1 MSDLGSAVGAD
12 VASRQARLA
21 NGDPRAR
28 AELASLRR
36 GAGRSVEDDL
46 PAWRLVSDVVPE
58 RFQGRDGATC
68 AERAA
73 FAAMTLHALAQQS
86 VSTGMHAM
94 GVNAG
99 EAFGRLSSRHRSEAL
114 ERRFASLVTAAS
126 QEEAVRHLR
135 SLVTMLRTERIGMDY
150 GALAD
155 DLAWWDNARHRARVR
170 TRWTRSFASSIKSTA
185 NSDQEVPA

>member
-1 MSDLGSAVGAD
+1 MSELGSAVGAD
-12 VASRQARLA
+12 VASRQARLTI
-21 NGDPRAR
+21 GDPRAR

-58 RFQGRDGATC
+58 RFEGRNGATR

-86 VSTGMHAM
+86 VPTGMHVVD
-94 GVNAG
+94 VNAG
-99 EAFGRLSSRHRSEAL
+99 EAFGRLGNRHRSEAL
-114 ERRFASLVTAAS
+114 ERRFASLVTASS

-135 SLVTMLRTERIGMDY
+135 SLVTMLRAERVGMDY

-155 DLAWWDNARHRARVR
+155 DLAWWDDARHRARVR
-170 TRWTRSFASSIKSTA
+170 TRWTRSFANSIKSNTD
-185 NSDQEVPA
+185 SDQGVPA